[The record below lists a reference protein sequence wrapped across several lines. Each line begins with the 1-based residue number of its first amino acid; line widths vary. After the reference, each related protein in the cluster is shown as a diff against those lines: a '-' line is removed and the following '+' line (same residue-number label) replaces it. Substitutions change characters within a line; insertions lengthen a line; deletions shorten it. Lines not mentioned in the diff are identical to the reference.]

1 MGGGSY
7 SVSSFRDYSKSSGY
21 TYDTTTHRVSG
32 HTYKS
37 TSISKALNA
46 KGKVRE
52 CCNSAE
58 HPNTVPVI
66 LALDVTGSMGSACD
80 ECASSISALMK
91 DLYEQFKDVEVCVM
105 GVGDFEC
112 DDAPLQVSQFESD
125 VRVAKQMDEVW
136 LEKGGGGNGY
146 ESYTAPWWFG
156 LYRTSLDCYDK
167 QGRKGIIIT
176 MGDEPLNPELHR
188 SEVEDFLGERSDR
201 DKDGHPEYIFETNAL
216 YKAASKK
223 FDIYHITVA
232 DDRTNYDGNGNYERN
247 VDKSFKDVIGE
258 SNYIVSSVDS
268 LKNNIV
274 KLIER
279 SYKEREHLVESN
291 NDDAEKKNDVKTD
304 ESGAIV
310 W

>member
-7 SVSSFRDYSKSSGY
+7 SASSFTSYSTSRGCS
-21 TYDTTTHRVSG
+21 YDSTTHRISG
-32 HTYKS
+32 HTFDAR
-37 TSISKALNA
+37 SISRELNA
-46 KGKVRE
+46 KGKIRE
-52 CCNSAE
+52 CCNSEE

-80 ECASSISALMK
+80 ECAASISALMK
-91 DLYEQFKDVEVCVM
+91 DLYEQFKDVEVMVM

-125 VRVAKQMDEVW
+125 VRVAKQMDKVW

-156 LYRTSLDCYDK
+156 LYRTKLDCYDK

-176 MGDEPLNPELHR
+176 MGDEPLNPRLNKG
-188 SEVEDFLGERSDR
+188 EVFNFLGEKTDSDKNAEYVFDT
-201 DKDGHPEYIFETNAL
+201 DKL
-216 YKAASKK
+216 YEAASKK
-223 FDIYHITVA
+223 FDIYHITVK
-232 DDRTNYDGNGNYERN
+232 DSRTNYDGSSKYYEN
-247 VDKSFKDVIGE
+247 KVDESFKEVIGE
-258 SNYIVSSVDS
+258 ENYIVSSVDS

-279 SYKEREHLVESN
+279 SYRTREHLLE
-291 NDDAEKKNDVKTD
+291 AEKPAEDKTVKHD
-304 ESGAIV
+304 ETGAIV

>member
-7 SVSSFRDYSKSSGY
+7 SRDSFKSYSKSVNKL
-21 TYDTTTHRVSG
+21 YDDSTGRISNQVW
-32 HTYKS
+32 KS
-37 TSISKALNA
+37 EHLKEILNP
-46 KGKVRE
+46 KGKIRE
-52 CCNSAE
+52 CVNSKE
-58 HPNTVPVI
+58 HPNTIPVI
-66 LALDVTGSMGSACD
+66 IGLDVTGSMGSACQ
-80 ECASSISALMK
+80 ETAETLGVIMEK
-91 DLYEQFKDVEVCVM
+91 LYESYKDIEVCIM
-105 GVGDFEC
+105 GIGDFEC

-125 VRVAKQMDEVW
+125 VRVAQQLDELW
-136 LEKGGGGNGY
+136 MEKGGGGNYY
-146 ESYTAPWWFG
+146 ESYTAPWYYG
-156 LYRTSLDCYDK
+156 LYRTKLDAYDK

-201 DKDGHPEYIFETNAL
+201 DKDGHPEYIFETKAL

-232 DDRTNYDGNGNYERN
+232 DGRTNYDGNGNYERQ
-247 VDKSFKDVIGE
+247 VDKSFKDIIGE

-291 NDDAEKKNDVKTD
+291 NDDVEKKNDVKTD

>member
-1 MGGGSY
+1 MGGGTY
-7 SVSSFRDYSKSSGY
+7 SAKAFENYAVTNGY
-21 TYDTTTHRVSG
+21 TYDHITHRVSG
-32 HTYKS
+32 HRYKQNHL
-37 TSISKALNA
+37 KDFLNA
-46 KGKVRE
+46 KGKIRE
-52 CCNSAE
+52 CCNSDE

-80 ECASSISALMK
+80 ECAASVSALMK
-91 DLYEQFKDVEVCVM
+91 DLYEQFKDIEVCVM

-125 VRVAKQMDEVW
+125 IRVAEQMDMVY

-146 ESYTAPWWFG
+146 ESYTAPWWYG
-156 LYRTSLDCYDK
+156 LYRTKLDAFDK

-176 MGDEPLNPELHR
+176 MGDEPLNPVLPKNAILEH
-188 SEVEDFLGERSDR
+188 LGEGEEKEAVYDTES
-201 DKDGHPEYIFETNAL
+201 L
-216 YKAASKK
+216 YKFASKK
-223 FDIYHITVA
+223 FDIYHITVS
-232 DDRTNYDGNGNYERN
+232 DGRTNYNNDRRFSYEEK

-258 SNYIVSSVDS
+258 NNYIISSVDS

-279 SYKEREHLVESN
+279 SYNGNTTDTTKPT
-291 NDDAEKKNDVKTD
+291 DVIT
-304 ESGAIV
+304 

>member
-7 SVSSFRDYSKSSGY
+7 SVSSFASYSKSVG
-21 TYDTTTHRVSG
+21 TVYDTSTHRVSG
-32 HTYKS
+32 HTFNAR
-37 TSISKALNA
+37 SISRELNA
-46 KGKVRE
+46 KGKIRE
-52 CCNSAE
+52 CCNSKE

-80 ECASSISALMK
+80 ECAASISALMK
-91 DLYEQFKDVEVCVM
+91 DLYEKFKDVEVMVM

-125 VRVAKQMDEVW
+125 VRVAKQMDQVW

-156 LYRTSLDCYDK
+156 LYRTKLDCYDK

-176 MGDEPLNPELHR
+176 MGDEPLNPRLHER
-188 SEVEDFLGERSDR
+188 EVFDFLGEKTDSGKNTEYVFDT
-201 DKDGHPEYIFETNAL
+201 DKL

-223 FDIYHITVA
+223 FDIYHITVQ
-232 DDRTNYDGNGNYERN
+232 DHRTNYEGDGDSYEER
-247 VDKSFKDVIGE
+247 VDKSFKSVIGDD
-258 SNYIVSSVDS
+258 NYIVSSVDS

-279 SYKEREHLVESN
+279 SYKNKEHL
-291 NDDAEKKNDVKTD
+291 AEKADNTVKHD
-304 ESGAIV
+304 ETGAIV

>member
-1 MGGGSY
+1 MGGGTY
-7 SVSSFRDYSKSSGY
+7 SAKAFENYAVTNGY
-21 TYDTTTHRVSG
+21 TYDHTTHRVSG
-32 HTYKS
+32 HRYKQNHL
-37 TSISKALNA
+37 KDFLNA
-46 KGKVRE
+46 KGKIRE
-52 CCNSAE
+52 CCNSDE

-80 ECASSISALMK
+80 ECAASVSALMK
-91 DLYEQFKDVEVCVM
+91 DLYEQFKDIEVCVM

-125 VRVAKQMDEVW
+125 IRVAEQMDMVY

-146 ESYTAPWWFG
+146 ESYTAPWWYG
-156 LYRTSLDCYDK
+156 LYRTKLDAFDK

-176 MGDEPLNPELHR
+176 MGDEPLNPVLPKDAILEH
-188 SEVEDFLGERSDR
+188 LGEGEEKEVVYDT
-201 DKDGHPEYIFETNAL
+201 KNL
-216 YKAASKK
+216 YKLASKK
-223 FDIYHITVA
+223 FDIYHITVS
-232 DDRTNYDGNGNYERN
+232 DGRTNYNNDRRHYYEEK

-258 SNYIVSSVDS
+258 DNYIISSVDS

-279 SYKEREHLVESN
+279 SYNGNTTDSTKP
-291 NDDAEKKNDVKTD
+291 ADVIT
-304 ESGAIV
+304 

>member
-7 SVSSFRDYSKSSGY
+7 SSSDFSSYSYSRGCS
-21 TYDTTTHRVSG
+21 YDAVTHRVSG
-32 HTYKS
+32 HKFTAS
-37 TSISKALNA
+37 SIAKELNA
-46 KGKVRE
+46 KGKIRE
-52 CCNSAE
+52 CCNNDE

-66 LALDVTGSMGSACD
+66 LALDVTGSMGTACD
-80 ECASSISALMK
+80 ECAASISALMK
-91 DLYEQFKDVEVCVM
+91 DLYEQFKDVEVMVM

-125 VRVAKQMDEVW
+125 VRVAEQMDKVW

-176 MGDEPLNPELHR
+176 MGDEPLNPILNK
-188 SEVEDFLGERSDR
+188 SEVFDFLGEKTDR
-201 DKDGHPEYIFETNAL
+201 DKNAQYVFRTPEL
-216 YKAASKK
+216 YEAASKK
-223 FDIYHITVA
+223 FDIYHITVK
-232 DDRTNYDGNGNYERN
+232 DLRTNYDGHNEYYEDK
-247 VDKSFKDVIGE
+247 VDESFKEVIGE
-258 SNYIVSSVDS
+258 ENYIVSSVNS

-279 SYKEREHLVESN
+279 SYKIREHLLE
-291 NDDAEKKNDVKTD
+291 AEKPAEDKTVKHD
-304 ESGAIV
+304 ETGAIV